1 MDNQMIFVRIAN
13 IEDSRYAQEIVEETA
28 ASAIARGSGISK
40 RSVENIIGKMKNGKA
55 VIAITGTGEW
65 VGFSYF
71 EVWENNAFVSNSGLI
86 VAPRFRNAGVA
97 RAIKERIFRM
107 SRRMYPEARIFSITS
122 GAAIMK
128 LNSELGFEPV
138 SFAEITHDEVFW
150 EGCKSCINYNIL
162 ENKRKCNCLCTAMLF
177 DPHKQDRTAPQNK
190 SNEQQLMVLDCVA
203 YPRNSLVPFAEG
215 TNALCTALNDIKWF
229 SEYVFPIER
238 DLPNPVR
245 MEVVEIH
252 TGLYGPELAGQCRF
266 TVEIHYDQSYTV
278 KEILN
283 TIKNHVHCKF
293 TLRAEAFSFNLAE
306 ESAQGSFVSNNY

>member
-1 MDNQMIFVRIAN
+1 MIFVRIAN
-13 IEDSRYAQEIVEETA
+13 TDDTRYAQEIVEETA
-28 ASAIARGSGISK
+28 ASAIARGSGIAK
-40 RSVENIIGKMKNGKA
+40 RSVESVIEKMKNGKA
-55 VIAITGTGEW
+55 VIAVTGTGEW

-71 EVWENNAFVSNSGLI
+71 ELWENNAFVSNSGLI

-138 SFAEITHDEVFW
+138 SFAEITHDEGFW
-150 EGCKSCINYNIL
+150 EGCKSCVNYNIL
-162 ENKRKCNCLCTAMLF
+162 ENKQKCNCLCTAMLF
-177 DPHKQDRTAPQNK
+177 DPHKQDGIAPKNRN
-190 SNEQQLMVLDCVA
+190 NEQQLLVLDCVA
-203 YPRNSLVPFAEG
+203 YPRNSLVPFAAG

-238 DLPNPVR
+238 NLPNPVR
-245 MEVVEIH
+245 MEVTEIH
-252 TGLYGPELAGQCRF
+252 TGLYEPEPARQCRF
-266 TVEIHYDQSYTV
+266 TVEIHYDHSYSE

-283 TIKNHVHCKF
+283 TVKNHTRCKF
-293 TLRAEAFSFNLAE
+293 TLRAKALNFELAE
-306 ESAQGSFVSNNY
+306 ESTQLCFVSNNY